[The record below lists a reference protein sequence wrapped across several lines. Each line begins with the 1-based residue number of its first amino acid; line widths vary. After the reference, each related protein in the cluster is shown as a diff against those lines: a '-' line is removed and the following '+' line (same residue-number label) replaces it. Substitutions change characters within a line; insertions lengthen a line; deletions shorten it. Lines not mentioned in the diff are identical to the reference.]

1 MICQQETLFHSLLFS
16 VLTTYLQYVV
26 ITYITHLLMDDTYL
40 SPICIGSLP
49 LCKAGVEV
57 GGFSTHPRA
66 STYQEANKCLTNLR
80 AIYIDS
86 NHLYY
91 QLTIVTQVV

>member
-1 MICQQETLFHSLLFS
+1 
-16 VLTTYLQYVV
+16 
-26 ITYITHLLMDDTYL
+26 MDDTYL

-91 QLTIVTQVV
+91 QLTIVTQVVWGESRRIYIQGGTLVQV